1 MMHLSMLLIAIAPQ
15 VATVLPPQQAIA
27 RVDASR
33 AKAVN
38 GTFVMKVAV
47 VVRTSDAF
55 YLNSSMDIRSSGN
68 LVFHLT
74 PDAIRQLKEK
84 LGPRA
89 DMALVGRTVQVKG
102 TLKRVPIVTTRK
114 GDAASSDEVQ
124 YEVRVA
130 SLSNLKVI

>member
-55 YLNSSMDIRSSGN
+55 YLNSSIDIRSSGN
-68 LVFHLT
+68 LVF
-74 PDAIRQLKEK
+74 I
-84 LGPRA
+84 
-89 DMALVGRTVQVKG
+89 
-102 TLKRVPIVTTRK
+102 
-114 GDAASSDEVQ
+114 
-124 YEVRVA
+124 
-130 SLSNLKVI
+130 